1 MCCEM
6 HILLFYIFQNIFHR
20 KYLKVLN
27 IEKIP
32 SFLTGFEL
40 VDINGFEPLTFRTS
54 SGCSS
59 S

>member
-1 MCCEM
+1 M
-6 HILLFYIFQNIFHR
+6 HILLFYVFQNIFHS
-20 KYLKVLN
+20 KYLKVLK